1 MNAFWIYERA
11 ESEDKAKQSK
21 KKRESKRSEATV
33 AAAAIKSLNVQ
44 SIVCFA
50 THKGKCKKL
59 ILAKDRAREKAIV
72 PHLKVAN
79 KLSAFEY

>member
-1 MNAFWIYERA
+1 MNVQKVKIKR
-11 ESEDKAKQSK
+11 SK
-21 KKRESKRSEATV
+21 VRKNESKRSEAAATA

-50 THKGKCKKL
+50 AHKGKCKKL

-72 PHLKVAN
+72 PYVKVAN
-79 KLSAFEY
+79 KRSAFE